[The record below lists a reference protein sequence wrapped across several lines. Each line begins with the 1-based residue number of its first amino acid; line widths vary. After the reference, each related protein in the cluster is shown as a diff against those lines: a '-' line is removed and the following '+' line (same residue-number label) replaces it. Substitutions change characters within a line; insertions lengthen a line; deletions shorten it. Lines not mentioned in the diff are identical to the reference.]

1 MGAELPPPALSL
13 FGGTQAGELGCIGR
27 STRFGRALWCLAK
40 SSMKTLELFTGIG
53 GGTSL
58 VLAHSMRSQG
68 RFFSVDRDAGNAWHA
83 TQVLKTA
90 GVTAEVLQLQAA
102 RGLPVPCL

>member
-1 MGAELPPPALSL
+1 MYDHVYVFLSLSQVVESPSCVGAELPPPALSL

-53 GGTSL
+53 GEPIEC
-58 VLAHSMRSQG
+58 
-68 RFFSVDRDAGNAWHA
+68 RFESRC
-83 TQVLKTA
+83 Q
-90 GVTAEVLQLQAA
+90 
-102 RGLPVPCL
+102 